1 MNLKRME
8 LISIFYTILFYGKKK
23 GLSVLIFT
31 VVLLIFTKKYLKK
44 ENIELNKKFYIYM
57 IPIIL
62 LSATYMIFDN
72 QVFNFLNYFG
82 IILLY
87 NYMIISNTSKN
98 NIIQTKILNSIS
110 LCFSTIRNA
119 FKSFRENVE
128 VI

>member
-1 MNLKRME
+1 MTYLYLL

-44 ENIELNKKFYIYM
+44 ENIELNKKNYIYM

-87 NYMIISNTSKN
+87 NYMIINTN
-98 NIIQTKILNSIS
+98 
-110 LCFSTIRNA
+110 
-119 FKSFRENVE
+119 
-128 VI
+128 